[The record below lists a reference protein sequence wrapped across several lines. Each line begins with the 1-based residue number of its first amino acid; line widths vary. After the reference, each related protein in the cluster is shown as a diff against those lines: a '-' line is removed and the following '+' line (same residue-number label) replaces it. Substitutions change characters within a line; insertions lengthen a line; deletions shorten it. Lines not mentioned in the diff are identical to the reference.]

1 MKKKQEKQSK
11 TVSIEFDQRHL
22 YIITTALEVY
32 SRLRS
37 GQIKIAMDAAFHD
50 KELTYQDGEVLE
62 SFVRTIVFHKEKLL
76 IENRNAYYGVGC
88 DQMKDGTVAWEIK
101 KAIEEYLHY
110 ERNDGYRDMGVDGD
124 GVLNIS
130 GIPDAKILDELF
142 LSKKYW
148 KPQKAFRIPQRY
160 QEKMSTFIQNKQY
173 DKAWEIV
180 DKSFK
185 NKPLPRGKNARIE
198 EVAGTYYVIVE
209 KPIKPENKL

>member
-1 MKKKQEKQSK
+1 MKKKKEQYKR
-11 TVSIEFDQRHL
+11 VSIDFDERHL
-22 YIITTALEVY
+22 SIMTTALEVY

-173 DKAWEIV
+173 DKAWDIV
-180 DKSFK
+180 NKSFK

-198 EVAGTYYVIVE
+198 EIAGTYYVIVE
-209 KPIKPENKL
+209 KPIKPENKI

>member
-1 MKKKQEKQSK
+1 MKKKKEQYKR
-11 TVSIEFDQRHL
+11 VSIDFDERHL
-22 YIITTALEVY
+22 SIMTTALEVY

-173 DKAWEIV
+173 DKAWDIV
-180 DKSFK
+180 NKSFK

-198 EVAGTYYVIVE
+198 EIAGTILGITY
-209 KPIKPENKL
+209 

>member
-1 MKKKQEKQSK
+1 MKKKKEQYKR
-11 TVSIEFDQRHL
+11 VSIDFDERHL
-22 YIITTALEVY
+22 SIMTTALEVY

-37 GQIKIAMDAAFHD
+37 GQIKMAMDTAFHD
-50 KELTYQDGEVLE
+50 KELTHQDGEVLE

-173 DKAWEIV
+173 DKAWDIV
-180 DKSFK
+180 NKSFK

-198 EVAGTYYVIVE
+198 EIAGTYYVIVE
-209 KPIKPENKL
+209 KPIKPENKI

>member
-1 MKKKQEKQSK
+1 MKKIKSK
-11 TVSIEFDQRHL
+11 KIAIEFDEKHL
-22 YIITTALEVY
+22 STITTALEVY

-37 GQIKIAMDAAFHD
+37 GQIKVAMDAAFHD

-142 LSKKYW
+142 LSRKYW

-173 DKAWEIV
+173 DKAWDIV
-180 DKSFK
+180 NKSFK
-185 NKPLPRGKNARIE
+185 NKPLPRGKTARIE

-209 KPIKPENKL
+209 KPIKPAEL